1 MDFATIALAALVV
14 GIPIAIAVLMLVYP
28 VATLIVGGILVVYAG
43 GIVTTLSTGVTI
55 SSVGAIGSLVAGLA
69 ISVGIGL
76 MVLGFVMIGT
86 GGILAAVLRA
96 HRRQIPLPELPAD
109 HVEAPPVDRW

>member
-14 GIPIAIAVLMLVYP
+14 AIPIVIAVLMLVYP

-55 SSVGAIGSLVAGLA
+55 SSVGAIGSLVGGLA
-69 ISVGIGL
+69 ISAGMGL
-76 MVLGFVMIGT
+76 TVFGFVMIGA

-96 HRRQIPLPELPAD
+96 HRRLIPPPELPSD
-109 HVEAPPVDRW
+109 HLEAPPVDRW